1 LGQDDIATDGDV
13 EGRLRSSSQ
22 MSTLSYN
29 NTTEGREC
37 LLTLMDNRGNGCRWL
52 TDALGRKLWAV
63 LF

>member
-13 EGRLRSSSQ
+13 ESRLRSSSQ

-29 NTTEGREC
+29 NITEGREC
-37 LLTLMDNRGNGCRWL
+37 LLTLMDNRGNDCLWL
-52 TDALGRKLWAV
+52 TEALGRKLWAV